1 MNDLRSAILNHRTH
15 PALTNSLSF
24 PYERLAASPVNCLL
38 VTGPTMRFLQ
48 ALPFVAVSLLLL
60 TSDAPAQTLPAPGD
74 VEQLRQMVLDLQRR
88 VTVLEEQNHQLQA
101 AAAGTTA
108 ARAII
113 NTPADPAPAG
123 STGPQTAAALVSAT
137 AALRAAGSTATAS
150 TSLLPAQSPAPT
162 AAPTSSAASLLPG
175 TLPGGVTL
183 NYYFDGYYEYNFNAP
198 VGRVND
204 LRAYDVL
211 SNTFSINQAD
221 LIFDWEPDLAVHRR
235 YGFRTDF
242 QFGQATETLQG
253 NPANEPRPE
262 IYRNIF
268 QAYGS
273 YIVPAGHGI
282 RVDVGKW
289 ASSLG
294 IEGNYTKDQMN
305 YTRSWYFNFLPFY
318 HQGAKINY
326 QFNDK
331 LALNYW
337 VVNGTNQSEPTN
349 GYKDE
354 MFGLALQPA
363 KSVSW
368 TINYYN
374 GQEHANTVP
383 ATNCTVPVQPGLCE
397 APITPTPTGKIHIF
411 DSYATWQATAKWTLA
426 GEADYVI
433 QREWANA
440 APGES
445 SAPQHVDGGAA
456 YAQYQ
461 ITPKISLAARSEY
474 LSDRGGLFSNR
485 TQALKE
491 VTGTYKYNFA
501 DGFDAFIEY
510 RRDWTN
516 ISYFVTS
523 NPAAPASYQDT
534 ATMGLVWWYGGKQGS
549 W

>member
-1 MNDLRSAILNHRTH
+1 MRFFH
-15 PALTNSLSF
+15 SF
-24 PYERLAASPVNCLL
+24 PY
-38 VTGPTMRFLQ
+38 
-48 ALPFVAVSLLLL
+48 VAVSLLLL
-60 TSDAPAQTLPAPGD
+60 LSDAPAQTQPASD
-74 VEQLRQMVLDLQRR
+74 EVEQLRQMVLDLQRR
-88 VTVLEEQNHQLQA
+88 VTILEDQNRQLEA
-101 AAAGTTA
+101 AATRKATG
-108 ARAII
+108 
-113 NTPADPAPAG
+113 PLDPAPA
-123 STGPQTAAALVSAT
+123 STGPQTAAALNSAT
-137 AALRAAGSTATAS
+137 ATFRSEGATATAS
-150 TSLLPAQSPAPT
+150 TSLLPAQTSTPT

-221 LIFDWEPDLAVHRR
+221 LIFDWEPDLAAHRR

-253 NPANEPRPE
+253 NPTNEPRPE

-305 YTRSWYFNFLPFY
+305 YTRSWYFTFLPFY
-318 HQGAKINY
+318 HQGAKVNY

-331 LALNYW
+331 LGVNYW

-354 MFGLALQPA
+354 MFGLVLQPA

-374 GQEHANTVP
+374 GQEHPNTVQ

-397 APITPTPTGKIHIF
+397 LPITPTPTGKIHIF
-411 DSYATWQATAKWTLA
+411 DSYAVWQATPKLTLA

-433 QREWANA
+433 EREWANA

-445 SAPQHVDGGAA
+445 SAPAHVDGGAF

-461 ITPKISLAARSEY
+461 FTPRLTLAGRSEY

-491 VTGTYKYNFA
+491 ATATYKYNFA

-516 ISYFVTS
+516 IPYFVTS
-523 NPAAPASYQDT
+523 NPAAPANHQDT
-534 ATMGLVWWYGGKQGS
+534 ATMGLIWWYGGKQGS